1 MSTHTWKYFSTHMT
15 SDYKRRLFG
24 PYAAPVPPPR
34 LWQAPW
40 SRWRSNTAAWG
51 QTPLCYEGLRSLS
64 DIYSRSRPSR
74 RPLGLFLSKSRQPLA
89 LESGGGER
97 KKENADHLTSI
108 AQLGV
113 CVPFSHWY
121 LDEAYGAVTRALLRI
136 VYDVIEVPS
145 LQAADEAALDG
156 PGQFPRLFGRDQL
169 LQP

>member
-1 MSTHTWKYFSTHMT
+1 M
-15 SDYKRRLFG
+15 
-24 PYAAPVPPPR
+24 
-34 LWQAPW
+34 
-40 SRWRSNTAAWG
+40 
-51 QTPLCYEGLRSLS
+51 
-64 DIYSRSRPSR
+64 
-74 RPLGLFLSKSRQPLA
+74 
-89 LESGGGER
+89 LESGGGKR

-108 AQLGV
+108 ALRGV

-121 LDEAYGAVTRALLRI
+121 LDEAYGAVTRALLRN